1 MRAGLEKN
9 LVRRALGALLL
20 SAVLVVAGATSAS
33 AGGYG
38 SDGDDCS
45 GCPTPPPSTVP
56 HHNPPTPTVPTSPH
70 YGPSYPVPSVPPGTP
85 NQPPPSSPPVL
96 ARTGSTTAPL
106 VGIGLGAVAV
116 GGGLVVFARKRRLV
130 TVPA

>member
-20 SAVLVVAGATSAS
+20 SAVLLVAGATAAS

-38 SDGDDCS
+38 SDGDDCAE
-45 GCPTPPPSTVP
+45 CPTPPPSSVP
-56 HHNPPTPTVPTSPH
+56 HDPPTPTTPPAPH

-96 ARTGSTTAPL
+96 ARTGSDNGTL
-106 VGIGLGAVAV
+106 VGIGAGALAV
-116 GGGLVVFARKRRLV
+116 GGGLVFFARKRRLA